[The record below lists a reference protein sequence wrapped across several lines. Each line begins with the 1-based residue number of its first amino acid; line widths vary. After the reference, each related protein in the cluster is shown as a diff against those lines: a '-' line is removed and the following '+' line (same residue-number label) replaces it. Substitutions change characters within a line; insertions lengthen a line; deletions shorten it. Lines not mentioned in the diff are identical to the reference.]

1 MCLKH
6 PLSLNVDLQSQ
17 LDSVTIELVQLIN
30 VNQDGIDLNNKGNLK
45 EALSQTIMYDFRY
58 NIKK

>member
-30 VNQDGIDLNNKGNLK
+30 FNQDGIDLNNKGNLK
-45 EALSQTIMYDFRY
+45 EALSQNIM
-58 NIKK
+58 

>member
-30 VNQDGIDLNNKGNLK
+30 FNQDGIDLNNKGNFK
-45 EALSQTIMYDFRY
+45 EALSQTIKYDFRY
-58 NIKK
+58 NMKK